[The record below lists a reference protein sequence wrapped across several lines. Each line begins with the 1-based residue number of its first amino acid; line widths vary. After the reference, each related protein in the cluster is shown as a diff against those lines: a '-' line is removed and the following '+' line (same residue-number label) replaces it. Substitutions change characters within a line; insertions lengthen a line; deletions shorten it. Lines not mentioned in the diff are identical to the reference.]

1 MIQMQ
6 SLKKANKGSC
16 AVTWD
21 HNDYR
26 TKVEKQLSNKDVYKQ
41 VSFKGKKHV

>member
-1 MIQMQ
+1 MQ
-6 SLKKANKGSC
+6 SLKKENKGCC

-21 HNDYR
+21 RNEYK
-26 TKVEKQLSNKDVYKQ
+26 TKVEKQLFDKDVYKQ